1 MLQYRFILLT
11 VGLLV
16 GLASMANA
24 ATVNLTWN
32 ANTESDLAGY
42 KLYRAP
48 GACSN
53 PGAFATVQT
62 FAKVVTGNNTVTA
75 DGTYCYKMTAFD
87 TSNNESLFSNT
98 AEAVVNVNPPV
109 APTGLSVTTVTP

>member
-1 MLQYRFILLT
+1 
-11 VGLLV
+11 
-16 GLASMANA
+16 
-24 ATVNLTWN
+24 
-32 ANTESDLAGY
+32 
-42 KLYRAP
+42 
-48 GACSN
+48 
-53 PGAFATVQT
+53 
-62 FAKVVTGNNTVTA
+62 VVTGSNVVAA